1 MSVPLRRS
9 KPRVVLMSV
18 PLRRSEPHVVLMS
31 VPLRRSEPH
40 VVLMS
45 VPLRRS
51 KPRVVLMSVPLRRS
65 EPRVVLISVGIQ
77 GFDAVALPRPGPT
90 HNRYS
95 RSGIPFSFVP
105 IKLYM
110 TIMELP
116 SLIRSL
122 TLIDDRRNNKN
133 KRYPLPLLLLIAFCA
148 SISKHDSWY
157 TMQDYAQ
164 AHEASIRELYK
175 QLFGEELEHV
185 TPSHD
190 TLESCL
196 ASHSPQGLQGGL
208 SKLDCGSPTVG

>member
-1 MSVPLRRS
+1 
-9 KPRVVLMSV
+9 
-18 PLRRSEPHVVLMS
+18 
-31 VPLRRSEPH
+31 
-40 VVLMS
+40 
-45 VPLRRS
+45 
-51 KPRVVLMSVPLRRS
+51 
-65 EPRVVLISVGIQ
+65 
-77 GFDAVALPRPGPT
+77 
-90 HNRYS
+90 
-95 RSGIPFSFVP
+95 
-105 IKLYM
+105 
-110 TIMELP
+110 MELP

-157 TMQDYAQ
+157 TMQDYVL

-190 TLESCL
+190 TLESCP
-196 ASHSPQGLQGGL
+196 ASHPSQGLQGGL